1 MKSKL
6 SIISLLA
13 PAVVALVAGFGSA
26 PALAQGISTP
36 RIDQAQQEIGDRIRQ
51 GMSTGQITPS
61 EAQALYRRERDIQAR
76 EAQYKAR
83 GNVLPLEREEL
94 RSDLNGLA
102 MEVERMIANRD
113 VVGQPGSGVST
124 PGIDN
129 RKANISQRVDDGY
142 RTGRITEREARRL
155 KQRGREIERME
166 ASFKSDGV
174 MTQQERRAL
183 REELADM
190 QDQVDRLMRNDR
202 MSRGYDAQSY
212 PSR

>member
-6 SIISLLA
+6 SIITLLA
-13 PAVVALVAGFGSA
+13 PAVVAVAAGFGSV
-26 PALAQGISTP
+26 PALAQGTSTP
-36 RIDQAQQEIGDRIRQ
+36 RIDLAQQEIGERIRQ

-61 EAQALYRRERDIQAR
+61 EAQALYRRERDILAR

-83 GNVLPLEREEL
+83 GVILPREREEL

-113 VVGQPGSGVST
+113 VVAQPGSGVNT

-129 RKANISQRVDDGY
+129 RKVDISRRIDEGF
-142 RTGRITEREARRL
+142 RSGRITEREARRL
-155 KQRGREIERME
+155 KLRGREIERME
-166 ASFKSDGV
+166 ANFKSDGV
-174 MTQQERRAL
+174 VTQQERRQL
-183 REELADM
+183 CDELADL
-190 QDQVDRLMRNDR
+190 QDRLDRLMRTDR